1 MSITARFDAADQA
14 SATARA
20 PRRTLLLEA
29 DGVTAQGPASVTIHN
44 VSLTGMLLETA
55 VSLDEN
61 EAIDVTL
68 PEAGPR
74 TATVVWSDGMF
85 HGCKF
90 NAPISPAALSA
101 IELRSEAPPA
111 PATPASPA
119 PGPAD
124 TETFASRL
132 RRLRSERG
140 MTLAAIGEAL
150 GVSKPT
156 VWAWEQ
162 GRAQPIAV
170 HMAALAALFGQ
181 EQADLAGTGNGAE
194 LQDTLAKARLLVADM
209 LKVNPAKV
217 RILLEL

>member
-1 MSITARFDAADQA
+1 MSLTAHFQSAETNRAA
-14 SATARA
+14 
-20 PRRTLLLEA
+20 RRTLLLEA

-55 VSLDEN
+55 VRLNEG
-61 EAIDVTL
+61 EAIDVDL

-74 TATVVWSDGMF
+74 TTTVVWSDGMF

-111 PATPASPA
+111 PAPA
-119 PGPAD
+119 PAPAAQRAD
-124 TETFASRL
+124 TETFAARL

-162 GRAQPIAV
+162 GRAQPIAP

-181 EQADLAGTGNGAE
+181 DEADLAGNGSSAE
-194 LQDTLAKARLLVADM
+194 LQDALAKARLLVADL